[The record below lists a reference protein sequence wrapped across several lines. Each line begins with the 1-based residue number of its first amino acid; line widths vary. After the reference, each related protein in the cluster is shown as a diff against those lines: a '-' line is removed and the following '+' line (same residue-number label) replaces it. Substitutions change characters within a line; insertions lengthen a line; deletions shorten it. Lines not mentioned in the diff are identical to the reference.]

1 MAEFEPVVAAMRR
14 FNRFYT
20 RRVGFLE
27 PTLDESPFTLTEARV
42 IFDIGHAAP
51 GGENGLSASDIKAA
65 LGLDAAYLARILK
78 RLATSGLVARRCDP
92 GDGRRQVL
100 TLTGKGRE
108 ALAKLQEAAN
118 RHMAQVVGAIGAE
131 DADSL
136 CAAPE
141 TAERLLGGG
150 SPDRDAVAAILRP
163 HAIGDVGWVIER
175 QSRLYAEEYGWN
187 GEYEALVCDIGA
199 KFLRDFK
206 PGREFCWIAERGGV
220 RLGAVFLVERSAEV
234 GQLRM
239 LHVERTARGQ
249 GIGRLLVATCID
261 AARAAGYRR
270 LMLWTNDVLADARRI
285 YEKAGFR
292 LASQDHHH
300 SFGHDLVGQT
310 WDLEL

>member
-1 MAEFEPVVAAMRR
+1 MSEFAPVIAAMRR

-42 IFDIGHAAP
+42 LFDIGHAEP
-51 GGENGLSASDIKAA
+51 GSGDGLSASDIKAA

-78 RLATSGLVARRCDP
+78 RLVASGLVTRRRDP

-100 TLTGKGRE
+100 TLTAKGGE
-108 ALAKLQEAAN
+108 ALAQLQQAAN
-118 RHMAQVVGAIGAE
+118 QHMSRVIDGIS
-131 DADSL
+131 ADEAGKL
-136 CAAPE
+136 RAALQ
-141 TAERLLGGG
+141 TAEQVLGGV
-150 SPDRDAVAAILRP
+150 SSSREATTLRP

-187 GEYEALVCDIGA
+187 GEYEALVCEIGG

-206 PGREFCWIAERGGV
+206 PGREFCWVAERGGV
-220 RLGAVFLVERSAEV
+220 RLGAVFLVERSPEV

-239 LHVERTARGQ
+239 LHVEQSARGQ
-249 GIGRLLVATCID
+249 GIGKLLVETCID
-261 AARAAGYRR
+261 GARRAGYRQ
-270 LMLWTNDVLADARRI
+270 LMLWTNDILGDARRI

-292 LASQDHHH
+292 LVSQDQHH
-300 SFGHDLVGQT
+300 SFGKDLVGQN
-310 WDLEL
+310 WELDL